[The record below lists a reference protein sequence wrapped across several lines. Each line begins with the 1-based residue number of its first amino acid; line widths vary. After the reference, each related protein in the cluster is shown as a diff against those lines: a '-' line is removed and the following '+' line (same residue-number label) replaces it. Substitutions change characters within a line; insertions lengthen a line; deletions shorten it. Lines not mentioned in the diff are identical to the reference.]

1 MLKSKIKNEENNNN
15 DMNDINNNLDKLI
28 EGETDK
34 NKKELIQ
41 KEYNVNNYYDYD
53 EEDNQDYSGNAL
65 KNLLLF
71 NDYFLIINNTYFI
84 KLIKKNK
91 KISLLK

>member
-65 KNLLLF
+65 KTY
-71 NDYFLIINNTYFI
+71 YFLMI
-84 KLIKKNK
+84 
-91 KISLLK
+91 ISLIMYIQNVVGKIKIKN

>member
-1 MLKSKIKNEENNNN
+1 MKKISNNN

-71 NDYFLIINNTYFI
+71 NDYFLNNVYSKCCRKNKNQELINNANDY
-84 KLIKKNK
+84 L
-91 KISLLK
+91 